1 MSSGGVV
8 ERYGTPDPAEELRAE
23 WCGFPAGPWGIAF
36 SNSPLQPP
44 KDLPVFCRRRLKQF
58 FTSEDISAYRSRAIE
73 SERLLIKL
81 KSVNEAQDRLA
92 ASARDQCLFWA
103 EDESRQEL
111 AIDRYFHFMNG
122 ITEEN
127 QK

>member
-1 MSSGGVV
+1 MPSEGVV
-8 ERYGTPDPAEELRAE
+8 ERYGTPDSAEELRAE

-73 SERLLIKL
+73 SERPLIKL
-81 KSVNEAQDRLA
+81 KSVNELQDRLA
-92 ASARDQCLFWA
+92 ASACDQCLVWA
-103 EDESRQEL
+103 KDESRQEL
-111 AIDRYFHFMNG
+111 AIGRYFHFMNG
-122 ITEEN
+122 IAEEN